1 MNGCSNNDSHTVQV
15 LSVELVLKK
24 RKNSWRGPNQE
35 HSWMPISCNRAVI
48 SQTDSVC
55 LEGRNAAWL
64 SHTQSERCPIELQ
77 ALSFPF
83 LSRTFPSCPYT
94 THTWIRD
101 QKLWIRDLIRLQD
114 GCQGSPG
121 CSAVNQNEAPRNQE
135 TTKKQSYPW
144 LPLQSVMPLQ
154 SGATYSGGNR
164 LRLPTNLCFAYAR
177 CADIPSLTITRCW
190 SAGLMNKT
198 VRNPCIKSLNIF
210 CFLF

>member
-1 MNGCSNNDSHTVQV
+1 MSGRTKCGLAVSYPIGKMSNRIASPKLSLLVQN
-15 LSVELVLKK
+15 LSLLPLHYPHV
-24 RKNSWRGPNQE
+24 NTCQN
-35 HSWMPISCNRAVI
+35 
-48 SQTDSVC
+48 
-55 LEGRNAAWL
+55 
-64 SHTQSERCPIELQ
+64 
-77 ALSFPF
+77 
-83 LSRTFPSCPYT
+83 
-94 THTWIRD
+94 
-101 QKLWIRDLIRLQD
+101 LWIRDLKRLQD